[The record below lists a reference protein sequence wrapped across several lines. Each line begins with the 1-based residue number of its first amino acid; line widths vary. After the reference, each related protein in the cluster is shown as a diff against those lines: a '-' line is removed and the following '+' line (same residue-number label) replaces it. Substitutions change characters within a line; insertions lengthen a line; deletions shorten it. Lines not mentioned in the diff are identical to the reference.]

1 MDPAVPRAT
10 LKVLGLCAAL
20 LVLVAAVTVAVAVM
34 VWHSEAVGKLRGCQE
49 RAANESRE
57 LGNAV
62 AELERERVR
71 LQRAQ
76 DALRRELAQAHGDSK
91 KLNGSLVS
99 CRERAVFLAAAPAGK
114 GPGPSAVATARRKSR
129 VPPPSG
135 FIRLNNGPERL
146 GKCSHFP
153 GLAPGWAL
161 ARGALSPPRGA
172 IHGDLGLCAPASSP
186 GSGRAIP
193 TGKRDF
199 PTSSSLLLQQTWL
212 PGHQEHGDS
221 LGTRGGGEKG
231 QDTAHPC
238 PQARLVANVTAL
250 EDEVL
255 ALQWERDELARGK
268 AALEGELARG
278 EEQALG
284 LRQQLEQAME
294 QQRALRARRERCEA
308 QHRDLEATLRD
319 YAAQV
324 DALQRQA
331 RNRGT
336 RRRKG

>member
-10 LKVLGLCAAL
+10 LKVLALCAAL

-34 VWHSEAVGKLRGCQE
+34 VWRSEALGKLRGCRE

-62 AELERERVR
+62 AELEQERAR
-71 LQRAQ
+71 MQRVQ

-91 KLNGSLVS
+91 KINGSLVS
-99 CRERAVFLAAAPAGK
+99 CREWAVGAAGNGDRRVLSHLHAWGIFSCSFSWERAWPQSCGHS
-114 GPGPSAVATARRKSR
+114 PEEEP

-146 GKCSHFP
+146 EKCSRFP

-161 ARGALSPPRGA
+161 GSPVPSQGC
-172 IHGDLGLCAPASSP
+172 HPWGP
-186 GSGRAIP
+186 GSVCSSILPRLRQSHPHREEGFPHTLIP
-193 TGKRDF
+193 TPSTNTAPR
-199 PTSSSLLLQQTWL
+199 
-212 PGHQEHGDS
+212 EHGDR
-221 LGTRGGGEKG
+221 LGTWGGGEKG

-250 EDEVL
+250 GHEVL
-255 ALQWERDELARGK
+255 ALQRERDELARGK
-268 AALEGELARG
+268 AALEGELVRG
-278 EEQALG
+278 EERALG

-308 QHRDLEATLRD
+308 RHRDLEA
-319 YAAQV
+319 
-324 DALQRQA
+324 AL
-331 RNRGT
+331 
-336 RRRKG
+336 